1 MSAFRLLALIALLLL
16 FACAP
21 RKPEIFTI
29 SVPAGPILHHLEQR
43 RDSFFSLKA
52 IARVEIDKRGR
63 KRTFESVGVVVD
75 DQRRFRLEAYGPLG
89 QSLMAVVWNGEDVLI
104 RIPDEDKVVR
114 TGPAGLEKLLGQGLV
129 PREVCAALSGNIPE
143 AGLSVAASQRCSQAG
158 DCIIELSLPNK
169 ESVRRI
175 QISHAVSGSTKSPQI
190 QYYEMYRSDKLL
202 FRTRFDHYEEISH
215 YLLPTHIIIESHDKS
230 QSMTVEYGDIELNSP
245 VNDDA
250 FTLTDETED
259 TIGK

>member
-1 MSAFRLLALIALLLL
+1 MSSFRLLALIALLFL

-21 RKPEIFTI
+21 RKPEMFTI
-29 SVPAGPILHHLEQR
+29 SVPAGPFLHYLEQR
-43 RDSFFSLKA
+43 RDSFSSLKA
-52 IARVEIDKRGR
+52 IAHVEIDKRGR

-89 QSLMAVVWNGEDVLI
+89 QSLMAVVWNGEDVFI
-104 RIPDEDKVVR
+104 RMPNEDKVVR

-129 PREVCAALSGNIPE
+129 PQEICAALSGNIPE
-143 AGLSVAASQRCSQAG
+143 AGLSVAASQRCSQEG
-158 DCIIELSLPNK
+158 DCIIELSNK

-175 QISHAVSGSTKSPQI
+175 QIRRAVSGSTKSPQI
-190 QYYEMYRSDKLL
+190 QHYEMYRSDKIL
-202 FRTRFDHYEEISH
+202 FRTRFDQYEEISH

-230 QSMTVEYGDIELNSP
+230 QSMTVTYGDIELNSP

-259 TIGK
+259 AVGK